1 MQNKFNNIEV
11 NDVVSIKLTTVEEI
25 IAKVV
30 EINTCGLVL
39 SKIRVVIPQMVS
51 PTELGMQLLPW
62 IVTEP
67 DIDIEIHENYILA
80 VVKINNDTEKQY
92 LQNTTS
98 ILLS

>member
-1 MQNKFNNIEV
+1 MNDKFTNIAID
-11 NDVVSIKLTTVEEI
+11 DVVAIKLSTVEEI

-30 EINTCGLVL
+30 EVGADSLTL
-39 SKIRVVIPQMVS
+39 SRVRVVLPQMIS

-62 IVTEP
+62 VVTEP
-67 DIDIEIHENYILA
+67 DTNIRLHEDYMLV
-80 VVKINNDTEKQY
+80 VVKINNDTAKQY